1 MRKPHF
7 KDSERNYGGG
17 YGEVGNSESG
27 SLTVTARVSNGSSRY
42 AMPSMPALVYA
53 ALLYKDDNAPANP
66 QHNDFATGTETEGGK
81 LNFSFQKPEAMG
93 EKFTLEIFAFTKAEG
108 EETPQFSRETALLSG
123 SKTGLSIVG
132 DKIIIEN
139 AIPLSSDK
147 FGTVRLKIKVPEGC
161 SLEIDDTT
169 NFDYKK
175 DDSASDTYTI
185 VEKDGASGISA
196 GAYQVKFTVKK
207 KVGESEEIV
216 HIFSEYINV
225 INGFCTN
232 TWWNGEKSSAVK
244 DVANSIAKTV
254 YVRGTDGYYDTNS
267 PYNQDGNAMADDE
280 HTGSFLSPLATIQK
294 AIDKIIAI
302 NDGASAYTI
311 CVDGTLTQSTVA
323 SENGMADFSALSQNL
338 TLSIKSL
345 SDKEEKRAT
354 LDGGARFTIKDD
366 GTVTVDN
373 AGIGKR
379 VIYAKPESGKL
390 NLTFENLVIK
400 GGNAS
405 DNGGGVYFS
414 STGGSLTMNGG
425 EISGNAAAN
434 GGGVYYD
441 SGKFT
446 MTAGTISGN
455 TATGYGGGIYF
466 TASNTLKIS
475 GSATI
480 SGNKAKDGGGI
491 AKKDNG
497 FIEMDG
503 GEISGNTATGTGGG
517 IYSNSGGY
525 VEISGGT
532 ISGNK
537 ATSYGG
543 GIYNW
548 SAYGVKISG
557 DAIIK
562 KNTTGSNGGGI
573 FINSGSLDVKGGEIS
588 GNVAN
593 SGGGGIYFSSTS
605 HSFEI
610 SGGTIGGASDSDK
623 NTAKNGGGVYVYAK
637 NPKMSGGAIS
647 GNTASENG
655 GGVYV
660 NVTGTFTMKDG
671 TISGNTA
678 NGNDAKKGGGGVYVV
693 SGAFAMSDGTINGN
707 TATNGNGAYLAAKG
721 KLNMSGGAQFAE
733 SDDVYLYANGS
744 DISTIT
750 VAGALTAASL
760 VATITP
766 SDYTAGRQVLSAGT
780 DMTIDDTVCGKFALT
795 PAPDGKEWK
804 IVPNDDGTAGALGI
818 ESVFLNSSSGDDANS
833 GLTASKAVKTLSKA
847 IELFESQNV
856 KKIMICAEY
865 TLPSGESDLLDRMG
879 GGRRNL
885 PLVRYDD
892 SSDVSSSFTETLL
905 TISQGD
911 VTITNVTL
919 DGRKEKVTASGAL
932 LNIDGSTTIVT
943 LGDSATVCNNKKTL
957 WGSGSG
963 VYIGDGTFKMIG
975 GTITGNEGRQGYGLG
990 VYINDNATFEMS
1002 GGKISGNSENNSNGG
1017 GVYNRGTFI
1026 MSGGEI
1032 SGNKVGSGG
1041 GVYITNAAAKGFF
1054 TMTGGKIINNT
1065 AQNHGGGVCGNGTF
1079 TMENGEITGNT
1090 ASSGN
1095 GVYIMGNGNFTHNG
1109 GTVQSD

>member
-1 MRKPHF
+1 
-7 KDSERNYGGG
+7 
-17 YGEVGNSESG
+17 
-27 SLTVTARVSNGSSRY
+27 
-42 AMPSMPALVYA
+42 MPALVYA
-53 ALLYKDDNAPANP
+53 ALLYKDGEIPATPESNFV
-66 QHNDFATGTETEGGK
+66 QGTATEDGK
-81 LNFSFQKPEAMG
+81 LIFSFQRPDDTSG
-93 EKFTLEIFAFTKAEG
+93 TFTLEICAFVKTEG
-108 EETPQFSRETALLSG
+108 ESEDDTMQFSRETALLSG
-123 SKTGLSIVG
+123 NKTGLSIVG
-132 DKIIIEN
+132 DTIEISE

-147 FGTVRLKIKVPEGC
+147 PGTVSLKIKVPDEC
-161 SLEIDDTT
+161 SLEIDDTA
-169 NFDYKK
+169 NFDCKK
-175 DDSASDTYTI
+175 DDLSSDTYTI
-185 VEKDGASGISA
+185 VEKDGASGIA
-196 GAYQVKFTVKK
+196 TGAYQVTFTVKK
-207 KVGESEEIV
+207 DDEIV

-225 INGFCTN
+225 INGLCTD
-232 TWWNGEKSSAVK
+232 TWWNGEKSSEVK

-254 YVRGTDGYYDTNS
+254 YVRGTGGYYDTNS

-280 HTGSFLSPLATIQK
+280 HTGSFLSPLASIQK

-302 NDGASAYTI
+302 NDGTSAYTI
-311 CVDGTLTQSTVA
+311 CVDGTLTATDTTYIGM
-323 SENGMADFSALSQNL
+323 NGMADFSALAKNL
-338 TLSIKSL
+338 TLTIKTL
-345 SDKEEKRAT
+345 SGTAT

-379 VIYAKPESGKL
+379 VIHAKPESGKL
-390 NLTFENLVIK
+390 NLTLENLVIT

-405 DNGGGVYFS
+405 DNGGGIYFS
-414 STGGSLTMNGG
+414 STDGLGSLTMNGG
-425 EISGNAAAN
+425 EISGNKAAA
-434 GGGVYYD
+434 GGGVYDD

-446 MTAGTISGN
+446 MTAGTIGGN

-475 GSATI
+475 SSATI
-480 SGNKAKDGGGI
+480 SGNKAK
-491 AKKDNG
+491 
-497 FIEMDG
+497 DG

-721 KLNMSGGAQFAE
+721 KLNMSGAAQFAE

-744 DISTIT
+744 DIPTIT
-750 VAGALTAASL
+750 VAGALTASSQ

-766 SDYTAGRQVLSAGT
+766 SAYTAGRQVLSAGT
-780 DMTIDDTVCGKFALT
+780 DMTIDDTVCGKFAVSQKGWEI
-795 PAPDGKEWK
+795 A
-804 IVPNDDGTAGALGI
+804 PNDDGTAGVLGI
-818 ESVFLNSSSGDDANS
+818 SIYLNSSSGDDANS
-833 GLTASKAVKTLSKA
+833 GLTASKAVKTLTKA
-847 IELFESQNV
+847 IELFESQSAQ
-856 KKIMICAEY
+856 KIMVCAEY
-865 TLPSGESDLLDRMG
+865 TLPSEESTLLDRAGKEHLTLM
-879 GGRRNL
+879 
-885 PLVRYDD
+885 RYIGK
-892 SSDVSSSFTETLL
+892 SDVSGAFRGKLL
-905 TISQGD
+905 TISQGN

-919 DGRKEKVTASGAL
+919 DGTIIGYATDELLSISGS
-932 LNIDGSTTIVT
+932 GTEVT
-943 LGDSATVCNNKKTL
+943 LGDDAIICNN
-957 WGSGSG
+957 SYSG
-963 VYIGDGTFKMIG
+963 VCVSSYNGKFKMTG
-975 GTITGNEGRQGYGLG
+975 GAITGNRTSFGGGGVEISYG
-990 VYINDNATFEMS
+990 TFEMS
-1002 GGKISGNSENNSNGG
+1002 GGIISGNSGGYGG
-1017 GVYNRGTFI
+1017 GVDIGGAKSGCKFT

-1032 SGNKVGSGG
+1032 SGNRAKRGAGVNVSKGLYTGTFEMSGGTISENQSYGTGDDAGGG
-1041 GVYITNAAAKGFF
+1041 GVYVSGKF
-1054 TMTGGKIINNT
+1054 TMSG
-1065 AQNHGGGVCGNGTF
+1065 
-1079 TMENGEITGNT
+1079 GEITGNT
-1090 ASSGN
+1090 ATTSGGGVYVDNSGTFTMEGGKIMDNTATSKGN
-1095 GVYIMGNGNFTHNG
+1095 GVYKAENATFTHTG
-1109 GTVQSD
+1109 GTVQED